1 VTTVEPYLAGTSAR
15 VVAEALADRPHRQVM
30 LGTRR
35 EESHRYGTRA
45 DHDAAHGLDVDG
57 VAAAW

>member
-1 VTTVEPYLAGTSAR
+1 MVEPYLAGTSAR

-35 EESHRYGTRA
+35 EELRLYGTRA
-45 DHDAAHGLDVDG
+45 DHDAAHGLDVLQ
-57 VAAAW
+57 VANAL